1 MNKKSLIRI
10 TTISASFAIL
20 LTAFTGVSALA
31 GELGNPKQ
39 FAVEMIM
46 ASDVDESA
54 GQSMVAK
61 FYVGKDHLRVET
73 NIGGMGGGGGTI
85 TIFEDDQV
93 ITYMIIPQMKQY
105 MKQVGTF
112 DDYMDEG
119 PALIFGSPDDAN
131 HPCQADPD
139 TTCEKIGPDTVLG
152 RSVDK
157 YRVTDIED
165 GVPTERIIWFDREL
179 LFPIKMQ
186 GDGGTMEAT
195 SIEVGS
201 QPDEHFEIPA
211 GYTEIQ
217 Y

>member
-1 MNKKSLIRI
+1 MNTKSLARNA
-10 TTISASFAIL
+10 TISASFAIL
-20 LTAFTGVSALA
+20 LTAFTGVPASADGLA
-31 GELGNPKQ
+31 NPKQ

-46 ASDVDESA
+46 TSDMGESA
-54 GQSMVAK
+54 GQSMVMK
-61 FYVGKDHLRVET
+61 FYVGKDRIRMEMSM
-73 NIGGMGGGGGTI
+73 GGMGGGGGSI

-119 PALIFGSPDDAN
+119 PALIFGSPDDDD

-186 GDGGTMEAT
+186 DDDGTMEAT
-195 SIEVGS
+195 SIEIGS
-201 QPDEHFEIPA
+201 QPDGRFEIPA
-211 GYTEIQ
+211 GYTEMQ
-217 Y
+217 M